1 MSELSIL
8 WHTLQKQNK
17 KPNKTKQ
24 KKKKRKKDAIT
35 YLILISL
42 KKNYFL
48 F

>member
-1 MSELSIL
+1 M
-8 WHTLQKQNK
+8 QKQNK

-42 KKNYFL
+42 KNIYFL